1 MIKPISVRIL
11 IVVGC
16 MLIIAGIVFVA
27 QSNSVVGPQSSF
39 MYSNPQWTVNG
50 LAISIVGLIILACGV
65 LIHFTKNK

>member
-1 MIKPISVRIL
+1 MRKPILVRIL

-39 MYSNPQWTVNG
+39 MYSNPEWTVNG
-50 LAISIVGLIILACGV
+50 FAISIVGLVVLACGV
-65 LIHFTKNK
+65 LIHFIKNI

>member
-1 MIKPISVRIL
+1 MRKPILVRIL

-27 QSNSVVGPQSSF
+27 QSNSVGGPQSSF

-50 LAISIVGLIILACGV
+50 FAISITGLIVLTFGV
-65 LIHFTKNK
+65 VIRFIKNI